1 MKKRQLQQASLEH
14 GQVGV
19 QHEEGVQKEVFG
31 LEAVGMR
38 EGHIAV
44 RVGKERKEAVSKQQ
58 GQSTWDPTQ
67 SQQTH
72 HLSHPAITLGTLEV
86 ISPVLCYHYKSTFLA
101 LAIPYPKE
109 LAGEPWTDKDDDWY
123 SSPPLRSLV
132 LSI

>member
-31 LEAVGMR
+31 LEAVGVR
-38 EGHIAV
+38 EGHI
-44 RVGKERKEAVSKQQ
+44 AVSKQQ
-58 GQSTWDPTQ
+58 GQGTWDPTQ

-72 HLSHPAITLGTLEV
+72 HLSHRAITLGTLEV